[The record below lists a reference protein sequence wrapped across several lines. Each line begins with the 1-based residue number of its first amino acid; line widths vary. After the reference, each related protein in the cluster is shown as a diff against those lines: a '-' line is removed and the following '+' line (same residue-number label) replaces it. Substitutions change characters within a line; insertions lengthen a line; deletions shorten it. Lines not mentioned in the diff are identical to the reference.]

1 MTYKTIQIN
10 FKNIVD
16 LLQEGCRMRTSL
28 ETTHS
33 SPTVHSADTTSDRDS
48 LAVANLFQK
57 PVKKD

>member
-1 MTYKTIQIN
+1 
-10 FKNIVD
+10 
-16 LLQEGCRMRTSL
+16 MRTSL

>member
-1 MTYKTIQIN
+1 MTYKIFWIYL
-10 FKNIVD
+10 KNIVD

-33 SPTVHSADTTSDRDS
+33 TPTVHSADTTSDRDN

-57 PVKKD
+57 LAKKD

>member
-57 PVKKD
+57 PSKKD